1 MLIVLLLA
9 ILADVY
15 GISRLAEW
23 SRLLGLTV
31 IASSRP
37 SCSSS

>member
-15 GISRLAEW
+15 GIQQ
-23 SRLLGLTV
+23 LGTTAPALEL
-31 IASSRP
+31 ASS
-37 SCSSS
+37 S